1 MYSLI
6 NRFTFKKIHVA
17 ILVLY
22 FIFSVTFSSFIK
34 VLLVKSTTKSCLQI
48 YKGFNNNIFYIELN
62 LTILKNIYLN
72 QYCLWLQR
80 G

>member
-6 NRFTFKKIHVA
+6 NRFIFKKIHVA

-48 YKGFNNNIFYIELN
+48 YKGFNNNISYIELN

-72 QYCLWLQR
+72 QNCLRLKR